1 MYYYHYLLLLKYLF
15 FEDAKNWGG
24 VGVDKIWDSLLQV
37 TCRLFPNLEINQKPP
52 TNARDNDIL

>member
-37 TCRLFPNLEINQKPP
+37 TCRLFPNLEINQNPP
-52 TNARDNDIL
+52 TNARDNEIL